1 MAIPKKREMKK
12 DKIKCM
18 LIVYPSLVNVKLIAN
33 FAWIEK
39 VNRFLPKWRV
49 TDESQRE
56 EP

>member
-1 MAIPKKREMKK
+1 MKK